1 MELKLIDWGLIA
13 LYVGIALFIG
23 FWYRKRAGR
32 SLADY
37 FLGGRKLPWFIA
49 GISMVATTFAADT
62 PLAVTELVNKHGISG
77 NWLWWNMLIGGMLTT
92 FFFADLWRRANVLT
106 ELEFIEIRYSGKP
119 AAFLR
124 GFKSLYLGLFVNVL
138 IISWVNL
145 ALETILLVF
154 FDIPESNIIWY
165 IGAAMIIASFYSSL
179 SGLLGVAVTDAI
191 QFFIAMAG
199 SIILAVVVLS
209 TEEVGGISGLQ
220 AQLPDWA
227 FNFFPKI
234 GEEGNVGSA
243 LTISVGTF
251 LAYIGVQWW
260 ASWYPGAEPG
270 GGGYVAQRMMSTKN
284 ERHSTWATLFF
295 QVAHYVVRPWPWILV
310 ALATL
315 VLYPDLSQGE
325 ERLGYVMAIR
335 DYLPAGL
342 TGLLLVAMLSAYM
355 STISTQLNW
364 GASFIINDFYKRF
377 LYKEKDQNKSE
388 KHYVL
393 AGRVL
398 TLIIMAIALYVTTI
412 VESITQVW
420 HFLLECG
427 AGLGLVLILRWYWQ
441 RINAWS
447 ELTATIVPFI
457 VYAIVKFYY
466 NLEFP
471 VSFFLTVGITTIC
484 WLIVTFITPRTNNEV
499 LKSFYYRVKPP
510 GIWNFDLSI
519 RKEKN
524 KRIPKLLMSW
534 FSGILF
540 TYSTLFASGK
550 LIFGEW
556 LMGLI
561 WGALAIVGFFIL
573 KFNLKRLF

>member
-1 MELKLIDWGLIA
+1 
-13 LYVGIALFIG
+13 
-23 FWYRKRAGR
+23 
-32 SLADY
+32 LADY

-154 FDIPESNIIWY
+154 FDIPESHIIWY
-165 IGAAMIIASFYSSL
+165 IGAAMVIASFYSSL
-179 SGLLGVAVTDAI
+179 SGLLGVAITDAI

-199 SIILAVVVLS
+199 SIVLAVVVLS
-209 TEEVGGISGLQ
+209 TEQVGGISGLQ

-234 GEEGNVGSA
+234 GEGGNVGSA

-284 ERHSTWATLFF
+284 EQHSTWATLFF

-393 AGRVL
+393 AGRIL
-398 TLIIMAIALYVTTI
+398 TLLIMAIALYVTTI

-499 LKSFYYRVKPP
+499 LKSFYFRVKPP